1 MHSIFILLVCICKF
15 VDYIIPTAKRK
26 LDVPK
31 IGPNLHFFWKFLNFF
46 QFRPTFRDIKLMDI
60 PSKKRPYRPL
70 SRYVEDFIR

>member
-31 IGPNLHFFWKFLNFF
+31 IGPNLHFF